1 MRLVVTVSISSFV
14 GTVLAL
20 WLCLLFSVSFAFQLQ
35 KQVLRPPQHNHHA
48 RMNRIRPLNTR
59 VMPQLLPHTS
69 SLLMVVLSSN
79 NSDDDMNGIDTES
92 IPSTT
97 EATAETF
104 TTEDATAK
112 MEELKVTIADATK
125 RALES
130 EQRVEN
136 LQEEME
142 QALLL
147 LNEKEQE
154 LLKQSKNDMA
164 ASDKNFL
171 TRIVEFGQ
179 KLQAQQEESEE
190 QKQLQAAKAHQRE
203 EFLKCEVDVLQQS
216 LEETQQLLLQGRETA
231 DEMRTRLLN
240 AEDQLEFEQMRFTKA
255 SMELNQQIKEERD
268 RLSLIEKNLT
278 QEQGRFQNERSKLQS
293 TAEEATS
300 KWQQTTQVLSE
311 KTLQFEEDRGAMSAE
326 IASQKEIIAATKIQ
340 LSQETE
346 RFTVERQDMKKRVA
360 EEQLKLKQAETKL
373 FEKEEE
379 FKQAE
384 KNLEMKIVFEK
395 QRVAKVENQLIMEQV
410 RVAEETLALEMS
422 LLDDQARLSAVEA
435 KLKQDTEQFKKEKK
449 KLEEKIQDGDRV
461 RQLKARQMNE
471 RYNAIR
477 NEMGKRLE
485 EQKRDART
493 ERSRLIRKY
502 DEKIEIITAALEPQA
517 KELESSK
524 EQIGDLKMALDQMV
538 KEKTRALDDSR
549 RVEKLYQDKLGE
561 RSAEVAKLE
570 MSIISYV
577 ELLSK
582 RDAQIEQ
589 YETSYR
595 ELLRLTL
602 RLTRERIGT
611 QGRKALQSTGE
622 RIRNQGRRVR
632 NGLFRQGTKK

>member
-35 KQVLRPPQHNHHA
+35 KQVLRPPHHHA

-190 QKQLQAAKAHQRE
+190 QKQVQAAKAYQRE
-203 EFLKCEVDVLQQS
+203 ELLQREVDILKQS
-216 LEETQQLLLQGRETA
+216 LEETQQLLLQEHETA

-240 AEDQLEFEQMRFTKA
+240 AEDHLEFEQMRFTKA
-255 SMELNQQIKEERD
+255 TMELNQQIKEERD
-268 RLSLIEKNLT
+268 RLSLIEKDLT

-293 TAEEATS
+293 TAEEAAS
-300 KWQQTTQVLSE
+300 KLQQTTQMLN
-311 KTLQFEEDRGAMSAE
+311 
-326 IASQKEIIAATKIQ
+326 
-340 LSQETE
+340 
-346 RFTVERQDMKKRVA
+346 
-360 EEQLKLKQAETKL
+360 
-373 FEKEEE
+373 
-379 FKQAE
+379 E
-384 KNLEMKIVFEK
+384 KN
-395 QRVAKVENQLIMEQV
+395 
-410 RVAEETLALEMS
+410 
-422 LLDDQARLSAVEA
+422 
-435 KLKQDTEQFKKEKK
+435 
-449 KLEEKIQDGDRV
+449 
-461 RQLKARQMNE
+461 
-471 RYNAIR
+471 
-477 NEMGKRLE
+477 
-485 EQKRDART
+485 
-493 ERSRLIRKY
+493 
-502 DEKIEIITAALEPQA
+502 
-517 KELESSK
+517 SS
-524 EQIGDLKMALDQMV
+524 V
-538 KEKTRALDDSR
+538 
-549 RVEKLYQDKLGE
+549 
-561 RSAEVAKLE
+561 
-570 MSIISYV
+570 
-577 ELLSK
+577 
-582 RDAQIEQ
+582 
-589 YETSYR
+589 
-595 ELLRLTL
+595 
-602 RLTRERIGT
+602 
-611 QGRKALQSTGE
+611 
-622 RIRNQGRRVR
+622 
-632 NGLFRQGTKK
+632 